1 MADRHLTRV
10 QQVLARKNT
19 GRIGVLPDDTV
30 LKALEVMEAGDIG
43 AVLVLE
49 GERLV
54 GVFSER
60 DYARKVE
67 LKGRAAATTHVRE
80 LMTTELVTVA
90 PDHTVEECNRLM
102 RQHRIRHLPVMEN
115 GATVGMLS
123 SRDVLMEVVV
133 DEEKDIKGLEIE
145 RRLIED
151 GFY

>member
-30 LKALEVMEAGDIG
+30 LKALEVMAASNIG

-54 GVFSER
+54 GILSER
-60 DYARKVE
+60 DYAREVE
-67 LKGRAAATTHVRE
+67 LKGRTAATTRVRE
-80 LMTTELVTVA
+80 IMTTELVTVS
-90 PDHTVEECNRLM
+90 PDETVEECNLLM
-102 RQHRIRHLPVMEN
+102 RRHRIRHLPVMEN
-115 GATVGMLS
+115 GKPVGMLS

-133 DEEKDIKGLEIE
+133 DEEKDIKDLETQ
-145 RRLIED
+145 RRLVED

>member
-30 LKALEVMEAGDIG
+30 LRALEVMAASNIG

-54 GVFSER
+54 GILSER

-67 LKGRAAATTHVRE
+67 LNGRTAATTRVSE
-80 LMTTELVTVA
+80 LMTTALVTVS
-90 PDHTVEECNRLM
+90 PDQTVEECNLLM
-102 RQHRIRHLPVMEN
+102 RQHRIRHLPVIEN
-115 GATVGMLS
+115 GKPVGMLS

-133 DEEKDIKGLEIE
+133 DEEKDIRGLEIE
-145 RRLIED
+145 RRLVED
-151 GFY
+151 GLY